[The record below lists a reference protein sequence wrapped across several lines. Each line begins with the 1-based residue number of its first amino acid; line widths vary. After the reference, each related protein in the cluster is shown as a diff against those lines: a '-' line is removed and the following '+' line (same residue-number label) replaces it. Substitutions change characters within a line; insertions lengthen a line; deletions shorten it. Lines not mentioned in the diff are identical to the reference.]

1 MIGFA
6 AIAVASAL
14 WRPIGPYDTEGISA
28 IAVNPRDRRASY
40 IATGYPNG
48 FTTGT
53 AVYRTD
59 DGGISWTERD
69 LGLPRARDHDV
80 RSLAVD
86 PAGAVYAALT
96 LNGVYRSNDEGMSW
110 TLSLPTMTAWAV
122 AADVVSGRVYAS
134 SAGDVYRLDPDSW
147 TRIGSIGSANIRIL
161 ITDPIDGRTVY
172 AIGDDRV
179 LYRSSDRGVSWKSVY
194 STREVTAMAIDDH
207 AAVLIGTLD
216 PHDFASPLLARSIDR
231 GDTWS
236 IVGGDLRPQVVP
248 WNKPEAL
255 AFDAADI
262 YLATRTMIFR
272 SRDGGNSWSK
282 MVDAN
287 ESAEIGTL
295 VTAERG
301 VLLAG
306 ASSLEASA
314 GILRKMRDDSW
325 QFSNLGVHN
334 VVVDSLLTSGPFIYA
349 ETDRAGADF
358 VLQRYDGR
366 AWQAMWLTQSVAPI
380 RSAANRLYGQTS
392 FGVLQL
398 SYDNG
403 MTWTPLAT
411 SGIDCREIEV
421 LLVDPRNPQALYA
434 RAGYEV
440 QARTT
445 CAGLFR
451 SNDGGTTWVHADV
464 GLPVFTGTYVRP
476 LGPMTI
482 SSSGTLVI
490 DTNGA
495 DRSFAFERSSDG
507 GVTWTSIAKPAVS
520 SVADLAADVID
531 EKLLYA
537 LTDAGVYASANGGDS
552 WQLALALPGTTTGNL
567 MPASGRGHLF
577 ATDGKAVYETT
588 DGAANWRR
596 ISDALPAAPIR
607 KLALDAGG
615 HLLVAT
621 DGSGVFL
628 EIPARSRAI
637 RK

>member
-14 WRPIGPYDTEGISA
+14 WRPLGPYDTEGISA

-59 DGGISWTERD
+59 DGGISWTERG
-69 LGLPRARDHDV
+69 LGLPRAREHDV

-86 PAGAVYAALT
+86 PAGAVYAAIT
-96 LNGVYRSNDEGMSW
+96 LDGIYRSNDDGISW
-110 TLSLPTMTAWAV
+110 ALSLPNMAAWAV

-134 SAGDVYRLDPDSW
+134 SAGDVYRLDADSW
-147 TRIGSIGSANIRIL
+147 ARVGSIGSADILVL

-179 LYRSSDRGVSWKSVY
+179 LYRSSDRGVSWKGVY
-194 STREVTAMAIDDH
+194 STREVSAIAIDDR

-216 PHDFASPLLARSIDR
+216 PHDFASPLLARSTDR
-231 GDTWS
+231 GETWN
-236 IVGGDLRPQVVP
+236 IVGGDLRPQVIP

-255 AFDAADI
+255 AFDGADV
-262 YLATRTMIFR
+262 YLATRTAIFR
-272 SRDGGNSWSK
+272 SQDGGNSWSR
-282 MVDAN
+282 MVDTN

-301 VLLAG
+301 VVLAG
-306 ASSLEASA
+306 ASSLEGSA
-314 GILRKMRDDSW
+314 GILRRMSNDSW
-325 QFSNLGVHN
+325 QFSNLGIHN
-334 VVVDSLLTSGPFIYA
+334 VVVDGLLTSGPFLYA

-358 VLQRYDGR
+358 VLQRFDGR
-366 AWQAMWLTQSVAPI
+366 AWRSMWLTQSVAPI
-380 RSAANRLYGQTS
+380 RSAGNRLYGETS
-392 FGVLQL
+392 SGVLQL

-403 MTWTPLAT
+403 ITWTALAT
-411 SGIDCREIEV
+411 SGIDCRWIEV
-421 LLVDPRNPQALYA
+421 LLVDPLHPQTLYA
-434 RAGYEV
+434 RAGYQV

-464 GLPVFTGTYVRP
+464 GLPISTGTYLHP
-476 LGPMTI
+476 LGPLTI

-490 DTNGA
+490 DTNGN
-495 DRSFAFERSSDG
+495 DGSFTFDRSSDG
-507 GVTWTSIAKPAVS
+507 GVTWTSIAKPAASHVD
-520 SVADLAADVID
+520 DLAADVID
-531 EKLLYA
+531 EKVLYA
-537 LTDAGVYASANGGDS
+537 LTDAGVYVSANRGDS
-552 WQLALALPGTTTGNL
+552 WQLALALPGTITGNL
-567 MPASGRGHLF
+567 LSASGRGHLF
-577 ATDGKAVYETT
+577 ATDSKAVYETT
-588 DGAANWRR
+588 DAGANWSR
-596 ISDALPAAPIR
+596 ISDALPPAPIR
-607 KLALDAGG
+607 NLALDAGG
-615 HLLVAT
+615 HLYVGT
-621 DGSGVFL
+621 DGSGIFL
-628 EIPARSRAI
+628 ELPSRLRAI